1 MIATAPR
8 VGRLAPTA
16 VNAIL
21 ADVRRVQATGK
32 SVVSL
37 MRGEPDFPTPT
48 HIADAAV
55 AALRAGR
62 TGYPDNRGELKFREA
77 VADKLAREQQGRYD
91 PATEI
96 LATTGATLGL
106 YCALTARA
114 RPTAT
119 RCCCPIRSTTPTAR
133 RSRWP
138 AACRGSCGRRSSA
151 AASR

>member
-37 MRGEPDFPTPT
+37 MRGEPDFPTPS
-48 HIADAAV
+48 HISDAAV

-62 TGYPDNRGELKFREA
+62 TGYPDNRGEQKFREA
-77 VADKLAREQQGRYD
+77 V
-91 PATEI
+91 T
-96 LATTGATLGL
+96 
-106 YCALTARA
+106 
-114 RPTAT
+114 
-119 RCCCPIRSTTPTAR
+119 
-133 RSRWP
+133 
-138 AACRGSCGRRSSA
+138 
-151 AASR
+151 

>member
-37 MRGEPDFPTPT
+37 MRGEPDFPTHT

-55 AALRAGR
+55 AA
-62 TGYPDNRGELKFREA
+62 
-77 VADKLAREQQGRYD
+77 
-91 PATEI
+91 
-96 LATTGATLGL
+96 
-106 YCALTARA
+106 CA
-114 RPTAT
+114 
-119 RCCCPIRSTTPTAR
+119 
-133 RSRWP
+133 
-138 AACRGSCGRRSSA
+138 SA
-151 AASR
+151 APAPPTTR